1 MRGGAETGPAPDSCF
16 SPPLAFTNHDRPAPR
31 CRSPPPSIIATLPLA
46 AENPPRTCRS
56 ILGQVERLGPANMDI
71 FFSSALGIS
80 ATQAA
85 CLLFSDK
92 GEVPPLFRA
101 LSVAFEGQIAFG
113 FAPASLMSQF
123 GVDKVPAVLVLF
135 AGEPPAGK
143 AQGQE
148 VALQVGPERTS
159 GGIGRPRLLATPL
172 QTPTAAFRG
181 GGSQAAHAQ
190 ESHMSTMRAPCT
202 RYEGPL
208 QLTRA
213 PNLMTPS
220 PATRP
225 SPPHRPLEPV
235 RCNPRFQGVRFEP
248 QVHGK
253 FNFGNIASFLASFI
267 ESRLVELGASAGAAG
282 GGSPDPD
289 MAMPSKADAG
299 PLPELSA
306 SNWGAECLQRGGL
319 CAVALLDGGPDNT
332 GRKGQLEMLTQLRAR
347 RAGGPLAFS
356 WLDATCHSEF
366 ISAFGLTESDLPTML
381 VLSPSKLRWARSIG
395 SFDAETVGAF
405 GSAVASGRKP
415 TETIAA
421 IPPLQPIDCAA
432 LPRGAAAVEEDDPL
446 GAEIMAEILEEERR
460 EREAREAAVVEAAAA
475 SGAGAREPKRSKSE
489 MSEIERMEVRAVG
502 CTGHRC
508 REELAPE
515 ACIKRELVS
524 QR

>member
-1 MRGGAETGPAPDSCF
+1 
-16 SPPLAFTNHDRPAPR
+16 
-31 CRSPPPSIIATLPLA
+31 
-46 AENPPRTCRS
+46 
-56 ILGQVERLGPANMDI
+56 MDI

-143 AQGQE
+143 AQGQQ

-181 GGSQAAHAQ
+181 GCSQAAHAQ
-190 ESHMSTMRAPCT
+190 ESHMSTMRAPCK
-202 RYEGPL
+202 YGASAHQSP
-208 QLTRA
+208 Q
-213 PNLMTPS
+213 PDDPKPS
-220 PATRP
+220 NPPT
-225 SPPHRPLEPV
+225 PPHRPLEPV

-267 ESRLVELGASAGAAG
+267 ESRLVELGASAAAAG

-289 MAMPSKADAG
+289 MAMSSKADAG

-366 ISAFGLTESDLPTML
+366 ISAFGLTESDLPTVL

-415 TETIAA
+415 TEAIAA

-432 LPRGAAAVEEDDPL
+432 LPRGAVAVEEDDPL

-460 EREAREAAVVEAAAA
+460 EREAREAAVAEAAAA
-475 SGAGAREPKRSKSE
+475 AGAGARESKRSKSE

-502 CTGHRC
+502 CTGHHC

>member
-1 MRGGAETGPAPDSCF
+1 
-16 SPPLAFTNHDRPAPR
+16 
-31 CRSPPPSIIATLPLA
+31 
-46 AENPPRTCRS
+46 
-56 ILGQVERLGPANMDI
+56 MDI

-143 AQGQE
+143 AQGQQ
-148 VALQVGPERTS
+148 VAL
-159 GGIGRPRLLATPL
+159 
-172 QTPTAAFRG
+172 
-181 GGSQAAHAQ
+181 
-190 ESHMSTMRAPCT
+190 
-202 RYEGPL
+202 
-208 QLTRA
+208 
-213 PNLMTPS
+213 
-220 PATRP
+220 
-225 SPPHRPLEPV
+225 
-235 RCNPRFQGVRFEP
+235 QGVRFEP

-267 ESRLVELGASAGAAG
+267 ESRLVELGASAAAAG

-289 MAMPSKADAG
+289 MAMSSKADAG

-366 ISAFGLTESDLPTML
+366 ISAFGLTESDLPTVL

-415 TETIAA
+415 TEAIAA

-432 LPRGAAAVEEDDPL
+432 LPRGAVAVEEDDPL

-460 EREAREAAVVEAAAA
+460 EREAREAAVAEAAAA
-475 SGAGAREPKRSKSE
+475 AGAGARESKRSKSE

-502 CTGHRC
+502 CTGHHC